1 MNVLFN
7 NSTDFILD
15 KTHID
20 LIESVVKETLD
31 YENFYDNCEISFS
44 LVENNEIKKINK
56 KYRGI
61 DSPTDVLSFPLID
74 FNCDKIKHD
83 DKIIILG
90 DIIISIDKLKEQS
103 KEYGHSFER
112 ELAFLTAHSMLHLL
126 GYDHEDPAEEAVM
139 FKKQDEILNNLGIT
153 RQRRS
158 ALWIIYQI

>member
-153 RQRRS
+153 R
-158 ALWIIYQI
+158 